1 MLITRK
7 KHIIVLGE
15 GPTQGLDNTT
25 FTAEKKYSIN
35 FLLKIIKNF
44 V

>member
-1 MLITRK
+1 MFNKK
-7 KHIIVLGE
+7 KHIIVFGE
-15 GPTQGLDNTT
+15 ALTQGLDDTI